1 MYSRLDVDAT
11 ESEDDAS
18 EHGDPRSEIET
29 SRPQCTS
36 FRGVTAII
44 GRGAELLVVVV
55 VVVVDVEL
63 LLTRLGHV
71 YSMLTRDSVKSVT
84 YHKSNHDSRHADWVQ
99 SMIKLYCQ

>member
-44 GRGAELLVVVV
+44 GRGAEFWLWLSSAS
-55 VVVVDVEL
+55 
-63 LLTRLGHV
+63 
-71 YSMLTRDSVKSVT
+71 SMLN
-84 YHKSNHDSRHADWVQ
+84 YF
-99 SMIKLYCQ
+99 